1 MAEENPLRK
10 IRIEK
15 ITLNVGVGKDEE
27 TMKRGLKLL
36 KKITGIEPIKT
47 VTKKR
52 IPAWE
57 LRPGLQIGCKL
68 TLRKKKAEEL
78 LRLLL
83 KSKDNNLPEK
93 KFDKQGNFS
102 FGIPEYI
109 DIPGVDYDPEL
120 KVLGLE
126 VAVTLER
133 PGYKVK
139 KRKVQPRKIG
149 KAHLITPAEAK
160 DFMKKEFG
168 VNLV

>member
-68 TLRKKKAEEL
+68 T
-78 LRLLL
+78 
-83 KSKDNNLPEK
+83 
-93 KFDKQGNFS
+93 KQGNFS

-160 DFMKKEFG
+160 EFMKKEFG

>member
-10 IRIEK
+10 IRVEK
-15 ITLNVGVGKDEE
+15 ITLNIGVGKEEE

-36 KKITGIEPIKT
+36 KKITGIEPVKT

-52 IPAWE
+52 IPSWS

-68 TLRKKKAEEL
+68 TLRKRKAEEL

-83 KSKDNNLPEK
+83 KARENNIPEK

-109 DIPGVDYDPEL
+109 DIPGINYDPEL

-133 PGYKVK
+133 PGYRVK
-139 KRKVQPRKIG
+139 KRKVQPGKIG
-149 KAHLITPAEAK
+149 KAHLITPDEAK
-160 DFMKKEFG
+160 DFIKKEFE
-168 VNLV
+168 VSLV

>member
-15 ITLNVGVGKDEE
+15 ITLNIGVGKDEE

-78 LRLLL
+78 LKLLL
-83 KSKDNNLPEK
+83 KAKDNNLSEK

-149 KAHLITPAEAK
+149 KAHLITPVEAK

>member
-68 TLRKKKAEEL
+68 TLRKKKAGEL
-78 LRLLL
+78 LKLLL
-83 KSKDNNLPEK
+83 KAKDNNLPEK

-149 KAHLITPAEAK
+149 KTHLITPAEAK

>member
-36 KKITGIEPIKT
+36 KKITGIDPIKT

-78 LRLLL
+78 LKLLL
-83 KSKDNNLPEK
+83 KSRDNNLPEK
-93 KFDKQGNFS
+93 KFDKQGNFA

-149 KAHLITPAEAK
+149 KTHLITPAEAK